1 MAKSPSD
8 SAASG
13 GDKSQAVQREV
24 PAEGT
29 RVEMA
34 PMERPPIEMGWEEW
48 LGFPDLGI
56 PAIKAKID
64 TGAKT
69 SALHAISI
77 RPEKGNAR
85 RVRFII
91 QPNPDDPHHLV
102 ECVAPVKDIR
112 EITSSN
118 GIHEH
123 RYVIETR
130 IQVGDRPWP
139 IELTLTNRELMS
151 YKMLL
156 GRSALQDVVVRP
168 QVSLLQPILEFP
180 QLAKPVREPVAA
192 VTNGRATHSKRI
204 DAKTATE
211 RLELAILSREP
222 ECYSTRRLLEAA
234 ISRGHSCRVIDTAR
248 CCISINPSH
257 PDVLYGEHSLRGVDA
272 VIPRIGASLT
282 LFGMALL
289 RQLELLGVY
298 CVNGA
303 DAIGASRDKLHAH
316 QIFCRDKVPMPV
328 TGFAHSPKDTAALM
342 ESVGGAPMVL
352 KLLQG
357 SQGKGVV
364 LAETRNAAESVIDAF
379 RNLDAN
385 FLVQEFVADAA
396 GCDVRCIVI
405 GNRVVAAMRR
415 TAESGEFRSNLHRGG
430 KAERITLSA
439 EERTVAIRAARA
451 MGLRIAGVDMLQ
463 TKDGPKVL
471 EVNSSPG
478 LQGIESAT
486 EIDVADR
493 MIAFIERH
501 IHIKPSSRS
510 REALRVREPAVAQQG
525 AGYAWQTPASVT
537 EETKEVF

>member
-13 GDKSQAVQREV
+13 EDKSQAVQREISAE
-24 PAEGT
+24 PAP
-29 RVEMA
+29 VEVT
-34 PMERPPIEMGWEEW
+34 PIEMGWEEW

-192 VTNGRATHSKRI
+192 AVTNGRATHSKRI

-222 ECYSTRRLLEAA
+222 DCYSTRRLLEAA

-430 KAERITLSA
+430 KAERIVLSA

-510 REALRVREPAVAQQG
+510 REALRVREPSGAQQN
-525 AGYAWQTPASVT
+525 AGYVWQSQTPLVT
-537 EETKEVF
+537 EETKDAF

>member
-1 MAKSPSD
+1 MKDDEGSPF
-8 SAASG
+8 
-13 GDKSQAVQREV
+13 V
-24 PAEGT
+24 
-29 RVEMA
+29 
-34 PMERPPIEMGWEEW
+34 MGWEEW
-48 LGFPDLGI
+48 LSFPELQV

-102 ECVAPVKDIR
+102 ECVAPVADIR

-123 RYVIETR
+123 RYVIETTIR
-130 IQVGDRPWP
+130 VGAKTWP
-139 IELTLTNRELMS
+139 IEVTLTNREQMS
-151 YKMLL
+151 YRMLL
-156 GRSALQDVVVRP
+156 GRSALKGVVVRP
-168 QVSLLQPILEFP
+168 QESLLQPELAYPEPSSDDRHTIVVQGNPRSGQARRLESRSP
-180 QLAKPVREPVAA
+180 
-192 VTNGRATHSKRI
+192 N
-204 DAKTATE
+204 E
-211 RLELAILSREP
+211 RLDLAILSREP
-222 ECYSTRRLLEAA
+222 DCYSTRRLLEAA
-234 ISRGHSCRVIDTAR
+234 LRRGHNCRVIDTAR

-257 PDVLYGEHSLRGVDA
+257 PDVLYGQHSLRGIDA

-282 LFGMALL
+282 LFGLALL

-298 CVNGA
+298 CVNSPE
-303 DAIGASRDKLHAH
+303 AIGISRDKLHAH
-316 QIFCRDKVPMPV
+316 QVFCREKIPMPV

-385 FLVQEFVADAA
+385 FLVQEFVSEAA

-415 TAESGEFRSNLHRGG
+415 RASADEFRSNLHRGG
-430 KAERITLSA
+430 SGEKITLTS
-439 EERTVAIRAARA
+439 EERSVAVRAARA
-451 MGLRIAGVDMLQ
+451 IGLRVAGVDLIQ
-463 TKDGPKVL
+463 TQSGPKVI

-478 LQGIESAT
+478 LQGVEGVT
-486 EIDVADR
+486 DIDVADK
-493 MIAFIERH
+493 IITFIERH
-501 IHIKPSSRS
+501 IHIKPSQRS
-510 REALRVREPAVAQQG
+510 REALRNREHLPQSPGKIAHPHAS
-525 AGYAWQTPASVT
+525 QTQVEAPL
-537 EETKEVF
+537 

>member
-1 MAKSPSD
+1 MAKSSD
-8 SAASG
+8 SAPEAERNLQAEQGAVSG
-13 GDKSQAVQREV
+13 GLQ
-24 PAEGT
+24 
-29 RVEMA
+29 
-34 PMERPPIEMGWEEW
+34 PIEMGWEEW

-168 QVSLLQPILEFP
+168 QVSLLQPVLEFP
-180 QLAKPVREPVAA
+180 QLVKAAREPVAV
-192 VTNGRATHSKRI
+192 VTNGRLTHSKRI
-204 DAKTATE
+204 DARTATE

-222 ECYSTRRLLEAA
+222 DCYSTRRLLEAA
-234 ISRGHSCRVIDTAR
+234 LSRGHSCRVIDTAR

-439 EERTVAIRAARA
+439 EERAVAIRAARA

-478 LQGIESAT
+478 LQGIESST
-486 EIDVADR
+486 EIDVADK

-510 REALRVREPAVAQQG
+510 RDALRVREPDSARLAHLN
-525 AGYAWQTPASVT
+525 AGCAWQGPESAT

>member
-1 MAKSPSD
+1 
-8 SAASG
+8 
-13 GDKSQAVQREV
+13 
-24 PAEGT
+24 
-29 RVEMA
+29 
-34 PMERPPIEMGWEEW
+34 
-48 LGFPDLGI
+48 
-56 PAIKAKID
+56 
-64 TGAKT
+64 
-69 SALHAISI
+69 
-77 RPEKGNAR
+77 
-85 RVRFII
+85 
-91 QPNPDDPHHLV
+91 
-102 ECVAPVKDIR
+102 
-112 EITSSN
+112 
-118 GIHEH
+118 
-123 RYVIETR
+123 
-130 IQVGDRPWP
+130 
-139 IELTLTNRELMS
+139 
-151 YKMLL
+151 
-156 GRSALQDVVVRP
+156 
-168 QVSLLQPILEFP
+168 
-180 QLAKPVREPVAA
+180 
-192 VTNGRATHSKRI
+192 
-204 DAKTATE
+204 
-211 RLELAILSREP
+211 
-222 ECYSTRRLLEAA
+222 
-234 ISRGHSCRVIDTAR
+234 
-248 CCISINPSH
+248 
-257 PDVLYGEHSLRGVDA
+257 
-272 VIPRIGASLT
+272 
-282 LFGMALL
+282 
-289 RQLELLGVY
+289 
-298 CVNGA
+298 
-303 DAIGASRDKLHAH
+303 
-316 QIFCRDKVPMPV
+316 
-328 TGFAHSPKDTAALM
+328 
-342 ESVGGAPMVL
+342 MVL

-510 REALRVREPAVAQQG
+510 REALRVREPAVAQQN
-525 AGYAWQTPASVT
+525 AGVVWQNSVSLT

>member
-1 MAKSPSD
+1 MGEQGQVAGAD
-8 SAASG
+8 AF
-13 GDKSQAVQREV
+13 V
-24 PAEGT
+24 
-29 RVEMA
+29 
-34 PMERPPIEMGWEEW
+34 MGWEEW
-48 LGFPDLGI
+48 LSFPDLGI
-56 PAIKAKID
+56 PAVKAKVD
-64 TGAKT
+64 TGART

-77 RPEKGNAR
+77 RPEKGNSR

-91 QPNPDDPHHLV
+91 QPNPDDAHHLV
-102 ECVAPVKDIR
+102 ECVAPVVDIR

-123 RYVIETR
+123 RYVIETPIR
-130 IQVGDRPWP
+130 VGDRTWS
-139 IELTLTNRELMS
+139 IEVTLTNREQMS

-156 GRSALQDVVVRP
+156 GRSALKDVVVRP
-168 QVSLLQPILEFP
+168 QEALLQPELRFP
-180 QLAKPVREPVAA
+180 APSSEDRHIVMAGGGIRNSHSRKSESKGVA
-192 VTNGRATHSKRI
+192 
-204 DAKTATE
+204 E
-211 RLELAILSREP
+211 RLDLAILSREP
-222 ECYSTRRLLEAA
+222 DCYSTRRLLEAA
-234 ISRGHSCRVIDTAR
+234 LSRGHSCRVIDTAR

-282 LFGMALL
+282 MFGMALL

-303 DAIGASRDKLHAH
+303 EAIGTSRDKLHAH
-316 QIFCRDKVPMPV
+316 QIFCRDKIPMPV

-385 FLVQEFVADAA
+385 FLVQEFVRDAA

-415 TAESGEFRSNLHRGG
+415 RAGGGEFRSNLHRGG
-430 KAERITLSA
+430 TGEKVILTA
-439 EERTVAIRAARA
+439 EERTVAVRAARA
-451 MGLRIAGVDMLQ
+451 IGLRVAGVDMIQ
-463 TKDGPKVL
+463 TQEGPKVL

-478 LQGIESAT
+478 LQGVETVT
-486 EIDVADR
+486 EIDVADKI
-493 MIAFIERH
+493 IAFIERH

-510 REALRVREPAVAQQG
+510 RDALRARTSAVGRDQIG
-525 AGYAWQTPASVT
+525 ANGQNNEVVPCGT
-537 EETKEVF
+537 EVSQPKVLVP

>member
-1 MAKSPSD
+1 MSEQENT
-8 SAASG
+8 G
-13 GDKSQAVQREV
+13 NQFV
-24 PAEGT
+24 
-29 RVEMA
+29 
-34 PMERPPIEMGWEEW
+34 MGWEEW
-48 LGFPDLGI
+48 LSFPDLQI
-56 PAIKAKID
+56 PAVKAKID

-102 ECVAPVKDIR
+102 ECVAPVSDIR

-123 RYVIETR
+123 RYVIVTT
-130 IQVGDRPWP
+130 IKVGDRTWP
-139 IELTLTNRELMS
+139 IEVTLTNREQMS
-151 YKMLL
+151 YRMLL

-168 QVSLLQPILEFP
+168 QESLLQPELAYPPPSMDDRHTVVISGAQRSGAHRRLESRGP
-180 QLAKPVREPVAA
+180 
-192 VTNGRATHSKRI
+192 S
-204 DAKTATE
+204 E
-211 RLELAILSREP
+211 RLDLAILSREP
-222 ECYSTRRLLEAA
+222 DCYSTRRLLEAA
-234 ISRGHSCRVIDTAR
+234 LRRGHNCRVIDTAR
-248 CCISINPSH
+248 CCMSINPSH
-257 PDVLYGEHSLRGVDA
+257 PDVLYGEHSLRGIDA

-282 LFGMALL
+282 MFGMALL

-298 CVNGA
+298 CVNGPE
-303 DAIGASRDKLHAH
+303 AIGISRDKLHAH
-316 QIFCRDKVPMPV
+316 QIFCRDKIPMPT

-385 FLVQEFVADAA
+385 FLVQEFVSDAA

-405 GNRVVAAMRR
+405 GHRVVAAMRR
-415 TAESGEFRSNLHRGG
+415 RASPDEFRSNLHRGG
-430 KAERITLSA
+430 TGEKISLTALERS
-439 EERTVAIRAARA
+439 VAVRAARA
-451 MGLRIAGVDMLQ
+451 IGLRVAGVDMIQ
-463 TKDGPKVL
+463 TADGPKVI

-478 LQGIESAT
+478 LQGVEAVT

-493 MIAFIERH
+493 IIAFIERH
-501 IHIKPSSRS
+501 IHIKPSSRA
-510 REALRVREPAVAQQG
+510 REALRKVKDHAVAQAGTERYATPG
-525 AGYAWQTPASVT
+525 ASL
-537 EETKEVF
+537 ETHP